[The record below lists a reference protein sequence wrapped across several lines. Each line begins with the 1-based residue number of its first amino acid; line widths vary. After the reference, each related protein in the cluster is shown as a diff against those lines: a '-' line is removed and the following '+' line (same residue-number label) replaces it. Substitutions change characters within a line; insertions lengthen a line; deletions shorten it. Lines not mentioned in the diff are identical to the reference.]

1 MSMSEKK
8 DDVRENIDDIEKT
21 VEDLKKKI
29 QEISEESR
37 EEKDMDESVPRFAE
51 AKKKIREIRENT
63 VRSVN
68 QSIADVKEAAEK
80 PHDLEEFSKTMSYIK
95 DNAQKAVES
104 ARIRID
110 EIKNDPKV
118 KSGLQDVQDKGKE
131 ALDKTKNYI
140 DSKLSDKQKE
150 DLKNT
155 SEKAGK
161 VLNDTARSAAKAMDD
176 FVNKPEVQEFNR
188 KAGDLAEKGVNKV
201 KDFFNKKN

>member
-1 MSMSEKK
+1 MSEKK
-8 DDVRENIDDIEKT
+8 DDVRDNIDDIEKT

-110 EIKNDPKV
+110 EIRNDPKV
-118 KSGLQDVQDKGKE
+118 KSGLQDVQEKGKE

>member
-1 MSMSEKK
+1 MSEKK

-118 KSGLQDVQDKGKE
+118 KSGLQDVQEKGKE

-155 SEKAGK
+155 SEKAAK
-161 VLNDTARSAAKAMDD
+161 VLNDTARSAARAMDD

>member
-1 MSMSEKK
+1 MSEKK

-118 KSGLQDVQDKGKE
+118 KSGLQDVQDKRKE

>member
-1 MSMSEKK
+1 MSEKK

>member
-1 MSMSEKK
+1 MSEKK

-110 EIKNDPKV
+110 EIRNDPKV

>member
-1 MSMSEKK
+1 MSEKK

-37 EEKDMDESVPRFAE
+37 EEKDMDETVPRFAE

>member
-1 MSMSEKK
+1 MSEKK

-21 VEDLKKKI
+21 VGDLKKKI

>member
-1 MSMSEKK
+1 MSEKK

-176 FVNKPEVQEFNR
+176 FVNKQEVQEFNR
-188 KAGDLAEKGVNKV
+188 KEGDGAEKGVNKV

>member
-1 MSMSEKK
+1 MSEKK

-80 PHDLEEFSKTMSYIK
+80 PHDREEFSKTMSYIK

-155 SEKAGK
+155 SEKAAK
-161 VLNDTARSAAKAMDD
+161 VLNDTARSAARAMDD
-176 FVNKPEVQEFNR
+176 FVNKPEVQELNR

>member
-1 MSMSEKK
+1 MSEKK

-118 KSGLQDVQDKGKE
+118 KSGLQDVQEKGKE